1 MPAAREFNHPLSAR
15 PPHLESAGVTRP
27 ARALRCPRGALFR
40 TSSCNPRAVRGR
52 RSCRIAC
59 RMFRRSTLERARSF
73 HRPGRARAHPRH
85 AKDGSSKVRERGWQP
100 GSRRTVWAKVARQ
113 VSMGRGVIEVCPLPC
128 LAKAVPP
135 QCTCDGGCPT
145 NYPIARNSPLDVCSG
160 LYGSVSERMCTLRRA
175 ITSVCV
181 NQECTSCIRIAM

>member
-1 MPAAREFNHPLSAR
+1 M
-15 PPHLESAGVTRP
+15 TRP

-100 GSRRTVWAKVARQ
+100 GSRLTVWAKVARQ
-113 VSMGRGVIEVCPLPC
+113 VSRGRGVIEVCPLPC

-145 NYPIARNSPLDVCSG
+145 IRRRGLQKCSTCRTAVAVAPLAPPR
-160 LYGSVSERMCTLRRA
+160 SVPGA
-175 ITSVCV
+175 ILVTTYQVRTVQQHITQSLG
-181 NQECTSCIRIAM
+181 IPH

>member
-1 MPAAREFNHPLSAR
+1 MTRPAR
-15 PPHLESAGVTRP
+15 VTRP

-59 RMFRRSTLERARSF
+59 GMLRRSTLERARSF
-73 HRPGRARAHPRH
+73 RRQGRARAHPRH

-113 VSMGRGVIEVCPLPC
+113 VSRGRGVIEVCPLPC

-145 NYPIARNSPLDVCSG
+145 IRRRGLQKCSTCRTAVAVARTVQQH
-160 LYGSVSERMCTLRRA
+160 
-175 ITSVCV
+175 ITQSLG
-181 NQECTSCIRIAM
+181 IPH